1 MIGVIVAASPA
12 ENLNFV
18 LPMREV
24 LEAPAGRGRVDSRI
38 PYQLPVMPFGVNETM
53 RFNIELPLG
62 PGEFG
67 RKLEQES
74 NAHSDRLRAKLLAEH
89 AERLFP
95 RGDKS
100 VRMMHSYYPGWM
112 PRLIRY
118 GDDGEWSPRETSGE
132 TEASLP
138 HGGKVTAG
146 LIANTALIRVTSLGA
161 AVRDDKHVDAY
172 GRTWQLRSWRLDAM
186 DLKVVA
192 LLLPVPNG
200 YVALVRFIPEGR
212 AHDNSEELKI
222 LANLIYPTYVGTMT
236 EWQEFAKLGDLRP
249 KVFDGIRIGYTA
261 NQQFSY
267 RSSRFELSLEP
278 GLIDISDRSRLQL
291 DLAYFPERGGIVWD
305 VSALRFLEDLETS
318 ISVYVRRRARIPAEI
333 GGNLH
338 RDWNRMLRR
347 EAPFDGQPL
356 LDEEYPRVRT
366 VFGLPKPGAAISAVE
381 PERLYEVGLT
391 VSAFPSVESVQEMQ
405 EQLFA
410 KFKLLE

>member
-212 AHDNSEELKI
+212 AHDNSEELNELQADYSKKRKKI
-222 LANLIYPTYVGTMT
+222 L
-236 EWQEFAKLGDLRP
+236 
-249 KVFDGIRIGYTA
+249 
-261 NQQFSY
+261 
-267 RSSRFELSLEP
+267 
-278 GLIDISDRSRLQL
+278 
-291 DLAYFPERGGIVWD
+291 
-305 VSALRFLEDLETS
+305 
-318 ISVYVRRRARIPAEI
+318 
-333 GGNLH
+333 
-338 RDWNRMLRR
+338 
-347 EAPFDGQPL
+347 DGQQN
-356 LDEEYPRVRT
+356 
-366 VFGLPKPGAAISAVE
+366 E
-381 PERLYEVGLT
+381 PQIDL
-391 VSAFPSVESVQEMQ
+391 FNVESDPQSDIEVEVVGSDD
-405 EQLFA
+405 LTRN
-410 KFKLLE
+410 KRHGYGKCCGLEVIETN